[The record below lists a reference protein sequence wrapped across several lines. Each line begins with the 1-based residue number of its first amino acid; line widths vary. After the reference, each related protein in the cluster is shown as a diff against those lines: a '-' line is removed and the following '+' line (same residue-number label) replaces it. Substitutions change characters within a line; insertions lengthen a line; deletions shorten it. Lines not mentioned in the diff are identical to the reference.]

1 MASETEL
8 ERLVVRLIGDGTSYQ
23 RMLLAAEAQTKRAQ
37 TRFAKLSASMQ
48 AIGMGMTRVG
58 IGLLKV
64 TGPLAIIGALSVR
77 AFAKF
82 DKAMIES
89 TSIMSAT
96 VEQMDRMRQTA
107 LDLSSISAQ
116 GPEEMAKSFFFLASA
131 GLDAE
136 QAIAALP
143 IVTKFATA
151 GAFDMA
157 LATDL
162 LTDAQSALGLTV
174 KDTAQNMVNMT
185 RVSDVLVKANTL
197 ANATVSQFSTA
208 LTAKAGSAL
217 KAFNKDVEEGVAV
230 LAAMA
235 DQGIKAELAGNS
247 LARIMLLLS
256 KASQKNRED
265 FERLNFRV
273 FDSEGKMR
281 NFADIIENLETSLA
295 GMSDQQKAAALTALG
310 FEARVQGAILP
321 LLGTSEA
328 IRRYEKEL
336 RKAGGTTADVADKQ
350 MKSLANRAKVAWNQ
364 VKVLAIEIGGALVPA
379 VESML
384 AVIKPVVTS
393 LTEWV
398 KEHPTLTAAV
408 LATATALAAMSI
420 AAIGMGAIVS
430 SLGALIPVL
439 TTAYTFLTGAIVAN
453 TIAMLAN
460 PIGLLIAVVVG
471 LIAVVIALATGFGQA
486 TEAVKVFSQEQKALL
501 EEADRVQDS
510 QRGLFRE
517 LEALSKMRTRSVK
530 EIEREKAIV
539 AELENTYG
547 DLGIEID
554 ELTGKVSGLEDAQK
568 KLNAAMGLANVEKL
582 KGRVEELGVNAAIA
596 RDRLIETLKESGLVT
611 DDRAE
616 LPFGDAG
623 RIQKEFGLGPSFG
636 GGALS
641 DLKKLEREQTAVFD
655 RLQKARGPVD
665 SRGRKILAAPISAK
679 EQAAKNVE
687 KSAETGLGSLLGS
700 GLKEAQD
707 KAQKEL
713 SAADAT
719 QLEEMRKVGKN
730 IIEHFATPQEILDK
744 TIDDLNTLMSVGA
757 LGEGAQG
764 EFVFNRALEEAQ
776 KKFEDA
782 TKGAKD
788 LKDAIDGIN
797 ASLEITAAAAG
808 SRELL
813 AQGRAFERGIFDAKG
828 GGPNGVGNNNL
839 KPGEEQKRLAD
850 IAMFLERLVE
860 LEEAKED
867 NAVQLETADL

>member
-8 ERLVVRLIGDGTSYQ
+8 ERLVVRLLGDGTSYQ
-23 RMLLAAEAQTKRAQ
+23 KMLLAAEAQTKRAQ
-37 TRFAKLSASMQ
+37 TRFAKLSVSMQ

-64 TGPLAIIGALSVR
+64 TGPLAVIGALSVR

-96 VEQMDRMRQTA
+96 VEQMERMRQTA

-273 FDSEGKMR
+273 FDGEGKMR

-321 LLGTSEA
+321 LLGTSDA

-350 MKSLANRAKVAWNQ
+350 MKSLANRAKVVWNQ
-364 VKVLAIEIGGALVPA
+364 ITVLAIEIGGALVPA

-393 LTEWV
+393 ITEWV
-398 KEHPTLTAAV
+398 KEHPGLTAAI
-408 LATATALAAMSI
+408 LATATALAAMSVV
-420 AAIGMGAIVS
+420 AIGMGAIIS
-430 SLGALIPVL
+430 SLGALIGGL
-439 TTAYTFLTGAIVAN
+439 ATAYTFLTGAVVAN
-453 TIAMLAN
+453 TIALLAN

-471 LIAVVIALATGFGQA
+471 LIAVVLALATGFGQA

-501 EEADRVQDS
+501 AEADRVQDS

-539 AELENTYG
+539 AELESTYG

-554 ELTGKVSGLEDAQK
+554 SLTGKVSGLEDAQK

-582 KGRVEELGVNAAIA
+582 KDRFAELSTNIDIVKGRIVDSLIA
-596 RDRLIETLKESGLVT
+596 SGAVDRDRKDLPVGDSKQIKREVGDLPITAVRDFNELK
-611 DDRAE
+611 R
-616 LPFGDAG
+616 
-623 RIQKEFGLGPSFG
+623 
-636 GGALS
+636 
-641 DLKKLEREQTAVFD
+641 LEREQSAL
-655 RLQKARGPVD
+655 RRRIEKAQGTHPGV
-665 SRGRKILAAPISAK
+665 LAAPITAG
-679 EQAAKNVE
+679 ERARAEEAAKKATE
-687 KSAETGLGSLLGS
+687 PGLGTLLGG

-707 KAQKEL
+707 RQQREINEV
-713 SAADAT
+713 AT
-719 QLEEMRKVGKN
+719 KQLAEMQEVGKRL
-730 IIEHFATPQEILDK
+730 IEQFATPQEMLDK
-744 TIDDLNTLMSVGA
+744 TIDDLNQLMAVGA

-788 LKDAIDGIN
+788 LKDAVDDLFQPVIGTI
-797 ASLEITAAAAG
+797 AGTAQAEAN
-808 SRELL
+808 L
-813 AQGRAFERGIFDAKG
+813 RAFRQIG
-828 GGPNGVGNNNL
+828 GVGAGGANGVGNNL
-839 KPGEEQKRLAD
+839 EPEDERKRLAD

-860 LEEAKED
+860 LEEEKEG
-867 NAVQLETADL
+867 NVLEVEEADL